1 MIWDGMA
8 EMWQKVN
15 REAKAA
21 RAARAVREAEDKK
34 QTEFTVT
41 MIVKVKKKK

>member
-1 MIWDGMA
+1 MIWDGLA
-8 EMWQKVN
+8 DAWQKVN

-21 RAARAVREAEDKK
+21 RAVREVEDKK

>member
-21 RAARAVREAEDKK
+21 RAVREAEDKK
-34 QTEFTVT
+34 QAEFSVT